1 MLDFSRFQALTFD
14 CYGTLINWEA
24 GILGVLRPL
33 LATHGQQPSDAEIL
47 ELYAE
52 LEPAAQS
59 GEYLP
64 YREVLRTVVHG
75 FGLRLGFTVSPAEA
89 DSLPDSLQNWK
100 PFPDTVEALGR
111 LKRRY
116 KLAVISNIDDDLFA
130 HSAKHLEVKFD
141 HVITA
146 QQCRSYKPALSNFR
160 KAMAR
165 MDLPPDR
172 ILHVAE
178 SLFHDVAPA
187 RSLGLATVWVNRRK
201 ARGGAAA
208 TRFTDVRP
216 DLEVPDLKT
225 LADLVDRALPW
236 PTVPQ
241 PNFLTS

>member
-1 MLDFSRFQALTFD
+1 MLEFRRFQALSFD
-14 CYGTLINWEA
+14 CYGTLIHWEA
-24 GILGVLRPL
+24 GILGILRPL
-33 LATHGQQPSDAEIL
+33 LAVHGQQPSDAEIL

-59 GEYLP
+59 GEYLR
-64 YREVLRTVVHG
+64 YREVLRTVVQA
-75 FGLRLGFTVSPAEA
+75 FGRRLGFTVSPAEA

-130 HSAKHLEVKFD
+130 HSAQHLQIQFD
-141 HVITA
+141 HIITA
-146 QQCRSYKPALSNFR
+146 QQCQSYKPALNNFR

-187 RSLGLATVWVNRRK
+187 RSLGLATVWVNRRQ
-201 ARGGAAA
+201 ARAGAAA
-208 TRFTDVRP
+208 TRFADVRP
-216 DLEVPDLKT
+216 DLEVPDLKA
-225 LADLVDRALPW
+225 LADLVDRSLLGPAVW
-236 PTVPQ
+236 Q
-241 PNFLTS
+241 PVL

>member
-1 MLDFSRFQALTFD
+1 MLDFRRFQALSFD

-33 LATHGQQPSDAEIL
+33 LAAHGQQPSDAEIL

-59 GEYLP
+59 GEYLR
-64 YREVLRTVVHG
+64 YREVLRTVVQD
-75 FGLRLGFTVSPAEA
+75 FGRRLRFTVSPAEA
-89 DSLPDSLQNWK
+89 DSLPDSLQSWK
-100 PFPDTVEALGR
+100 PFPDTIEALGR
-111 LKRRY
+111 LKQRY

-130 HSAKHLEVKFD
+130 HTAKHLEVEFD

-146 QQCRSYKPALSNFR
+146 QHCRSYKPSLNNFR
-160 KAMAR
+160 QAMAR

-201 ARGGAAA
+201 ARAGAAA
-208 TRFTDVRP
+208 TRFSDVRP
-216 DLEVPDLKT
+216 DLEVPDLKA
-225 LADLVDRALPW
+225 LADLVDRSLPS
-236 PTVPQ
+236 PAAPQ
-241 PNFLTS
+241 PLL

>member
-1 MLDFSRFQALTFD
+1 MLDFSRFHAFSFD

-33 LATHGQQPSDAEIL
+33 LAVHGQQPSDSEIL

-59 GEYLP
+59 GEYLH
-64 YREVLRTVVHG
+64 YREVLRNVVHG
-75 FGLRLGFTVSPAEA
+75 FGRRLGFAMLPAEA
-89 DSLPDSLQNWK
+89 DSLPDSLQTWK
-100 PFPDTVEALGR
+100 PFPDTVEALRR

-130 HSAKHLEVKFD
+130 HTAKHLEVKFD

-146 QQCRSYKPALSNFR
+146 EHCRSYKPSLNNFR

-165 MDLPPDR
+165 MDLPPER

-187 RSLGLATVWVNRRK
+187 RSLGLRTVWVNRRK
-201 ARGGAAA
+201 ARSGAAA
-208 TRFTDVRP
+208 TRFADVRP

-225 LADLVDRALPW
+225 LADLVDRSLPG
-236 PTVPQ
+236 PAIPR
-241 PNFLTS
+241 PNL